1 MHSEGVARTRG
12 RTPSADSTSVI
23 ICLSGVLSHVFIYLL
38 PHSFGYSLFLGLTF
52 FLFAS
57 LVPRGEWENIHLL
70 MRAVI
75 NSEQARPSLPLSEC
89 LFLSAHQPD
98 APPSFLPLS
107 QSVSSVFS
115 RPSQLQRPPP
125 LSLLQSLHF
134 IGNAFSIFCVSE
146 TVHTELTNYENSVQ
160 ILSKTKQVEN
170 GGICP
175 CLPVWAETALLL

>member
-12 RTPSADSTSVI
+12 RGRTPSTDSTSVI

-75 NSEQARPSLPLSEC
+75 NSERARPSLPLSEC

-115 RPSQLQRPPP
+115 RPSQSQRPPHFSP
-125 LSLLQSLHF
+125 LFPPSLLVSPFYWQCIPHFFVSLRLF
-134 IGNAFSIFCVSE
+134 
-146 TVHTELTNYENSVQ
+146 
-160 ILSKTKQVEN
+160 ILS
-170 GGICP
+170 
-175 CLPVWAETALLL
+175 